1 MAPDFLL
8 NDISCVIQNAM
19 RGESNQT
26 ESPMSSKRD
35 YEETLKPW
43 VWVT

>member
-26 ESPMSSKRD
+26 ESLVPSKWD
-35 YEETLKPW
+35 YEEPLKPW